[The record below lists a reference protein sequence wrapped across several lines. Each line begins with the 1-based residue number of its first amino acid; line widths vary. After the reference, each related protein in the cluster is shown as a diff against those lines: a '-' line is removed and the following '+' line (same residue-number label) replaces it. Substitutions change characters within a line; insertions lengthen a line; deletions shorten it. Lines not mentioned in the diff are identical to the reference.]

1 MHTARSLDLLIALFK
16 VFHFLFSNAHLV
28 RFFIYIP
35 LFVFF
40 NTNFPFNLIRFIHSL
55 SFSLLRIFFF
65 RLWRVKSFASSNFIK
80 LSSHTESG
88 NGEKRNVGSLKSS
101 RVHGSTKVKRDISNY
116 DTIPDEAESVAP
128 VYQTEPLS
136 YDELY
141 ETMNELYPNY
151 DNLNIEGIQNEKRFL
166 GEFQLHKLI
175 YAILIFTPSTRS
187 NTQTQN
193 IRREKSLRI
202 FFISEF

>member
-1 MHTARSLDLLIALFK
+1 M
-16 VFHFLFSNAHLV
+16 
-28 RFFIYIP
+28 
-35 LFVFF
+35 
-40 NTNFPFNLIRFIHSL
+40 
-55 SFSLLRIFFF
+55 
-65 RLWRVKSFASSNFIK
+65 
-80 LSSHTESG
+80 SSHTESG

-116 DTIPDEAESVAP
+116 DTIPDEAELVAP

-175 YAILIFTPSTRS
+175 YAILKFTPSTRS
-187 NTQTQN
+187 NTDTHTKYTSRT
-193 IRREKSLRI
+193 ISAI
-202 FFISEF
+202 FFYFGVLNFVFCI